1 MISKKSVIQ
10 DHTQAYIVNGNWT
23 HYFHADSVTG
33 TMLAFMCPPTG
44 INMIPLSQDTTYN
57 DLHKR
62 NIIKIT
68 EDKPLTSQKLKMPT
82 KHSNVITLYPDE
94 MYTDGKQL
102 LSVSKEI
109 SKYLYDD
116 ISYAQCYVQMYNI
129 IDNEAVNVLLSEI
142 HSKYTPKMSMIM
154 YQKYMYGNLE
164 EKAYMKAAVIYNS
177 QIRKFIAVAEMIVNL
192 NSSLEDFTDYLH
204 EQFTIGE
211 LTGKLGLNI
220 VGDYY
225 INGDDIQ
232 YFLTLDDTRKNV
244 ILRTALNHHSELDI
258 KSENLIPVSDLQT
271 IVKKVW
277 FKNTHTNYREE
288 YQNNNIWSF
297 YETLER
303 VVIRKLYKRPKKLPK
318 YDDYLGMQSRY
329 PYYSKRN

>member
-1 MISKKSVIQ
+1 MVCVALLQLYIINTNIHNVQLEHIGEIMISKKSVIQ

-154 YQKYMYGNLE
+154 YQNICM
-164 EKAYMKAAVIYNS
+164 VIW
-177 QIRKFIAVAEMIVNL
+177 K
-192 NSSLEDFTDYLH
+192 
-204 EQFTIGE
+204 
-211 LTGKLGLNI
+211 
-220 VGDYY
+220 
-225 INGDDIQ
+225 
-232 YFLTLDDTRKNV
+232 
-244 ILRTALNHHSELDI
+244 
-258 KSENLIPVSDLQT
+258 
-271 IVKKVW
+271 
-277 FKNTHTNYREE
+277 
-288 YQNNNIWSF
+288 
-297 YETLER
+297 
-303 VVIRKLYKRPKKLPK
+303 KKLT
-318 YDDYLGMQSRY
+318 
-329 PYYSKRN
+329 